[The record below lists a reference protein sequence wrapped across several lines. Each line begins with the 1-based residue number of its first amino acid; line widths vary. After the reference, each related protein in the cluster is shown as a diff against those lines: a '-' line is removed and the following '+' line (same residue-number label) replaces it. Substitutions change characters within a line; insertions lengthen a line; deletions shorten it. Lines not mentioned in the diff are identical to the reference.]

1 MGDTHLGRRN
11 PAEPVPVDRATME
24 RRMHIQHETSWPA
37 IDLAELRF
45 GLAFGASAEELAEF
59 LSRDVDDVR
68 HQVDVEEKRG
78 GLQVLDEVSGLPG
91 VYDTLR
97 DRPRS

>member
-1 MGDTHLGRRN
+1 
-11 PAEPVPVDRATME
+11 ME
-24 RRMHIQHETSWPA
+24 LSMHIQHQTPWPP

-59 LSRDVDDVR
+59 LTRDVEDVR

-78 GLQVLDEVSGLPG
+78 GLQVLDEVSGLPSAH
-91 VYDTLR
+91 DTLR
-97 DRPRS
+97 HRPRS

>member
-1 MGDTHLGRRN
+1 
-11 PAEPVPVDRATME
+11 ME
-24 RRMHIQHETSWPA
+24 FSMHIQHQTPWPA

-59 LSRDVDDVR
+59 LSRDVEDVR

-78 GLQVLDEVSGLPG
+78 GLQILDEVSGLPG
-91 VYDTLR
+91 VYETLR
-97 DRPRS
+97 DRPRW